1 MATAPGNVDTVVNSP
16 LLTTLAGHFG
26 RLQEQNFFSKER
38 LQSFRQSFLLTIGFL
53 VLLYCLIHIQIL
65 FFWLLKWI
73 FGLIYRIISLIFWL
87 PLRTARFFIPKS
99 IDYDILFPLFW
110 LCSIGS
116 FYVSKYSHENVCQ
129 FYDRQLVRR
138 YKLLQY
144 EPNKREEI
152 RRYLFIFTFI
162 VLLLLQSLF
171 ILLPIAQSIRYHH
184 HAQDEKTVPSVND
197 DRRGHSVVTLSLS
210 SCV

>member
-1 MATAPGNVDTVVNSP
+1 MAAVPVGVENLINTIT
-16 LLTTLAGHFG
+16 GHVA

-38 LQSFRQSFLLTIGFL
+38 LQSLRHYFLLTVGFL

-65 FFWLLKWI
+65 FFGLLKWV
-73 FGLIYRIISLIFWL
+73 FGLIFQIISLIFWL

-116 FYVSKYSHENVCQ
+116 FYVSKYAHENVCQ

-138 YKLLQY
+138 YRLLRY

-152 RRYLFIFTFI
+152 RRYLFFFIFL

-171 ILLPIAQSIRYHH
+171 ILLPVAQSIRHQ
-184 HAQDEKTVPSVND
+184 HALDAKTTPSVGQKE
-197 DRRGHSVVTLSLS
+197 RIGQFSLAVS
-210 SCV
+210 I